1 MLLKIG
7 NQRLM
12 SFNLVPGPTHP
23 KASFHWP
30 VHLKTFPRQV
40 GREVARQ
47 LSGGGS
53 VEVATFE
60 EVVQTLK
67 KVEETQERDPNLLI
81 RFSDEFALIMFIY
94 VWSLFVFHAVC
105 FFSIFGFFLETCI
118 LGVEDVLP
126 AFQLAQDR
134 EVDGETTTPLTLLKR
149 LNAYRSWVLVFKFFV
164 SSRKSQVVVYC

>member
-1 MLLKIG
+1 MLKIG

-12 SFNLVPGPTHP
+12 
-23 KASFHWP
+23 
-30 VHLKTFPRQV
+30 FPRQV

-94 VWSLFVFHAVC
+94 V
-105 FFSIFGFFLETCI
+105 
-118 LGVEDVLP
+118 
-126 AFQLAQDR
+126 
-134 EVDGETTTPLTLLKR
+134 
-149 LNAYRSWVLVFKFFV
+149 
-164 SSRKSQVVVYC
+164 